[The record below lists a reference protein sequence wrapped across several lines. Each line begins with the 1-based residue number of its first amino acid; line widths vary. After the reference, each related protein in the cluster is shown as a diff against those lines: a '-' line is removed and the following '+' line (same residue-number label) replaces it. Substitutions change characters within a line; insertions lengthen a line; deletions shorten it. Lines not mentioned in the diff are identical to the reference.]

1 MSQEN
6 RFQNQCHTGSAEWTG
21 RPLAGM
27 QGSWKGK
34 QAIRGADGKVLATS
48 SPQFRIRCLVTTIVD
63 PPVMV
68 VIRLPSLVRLPVSR
82 LWKWMGGCADY
93 CGVPIIMSAQ
103 SVSPLSLPFLEP
115 EDFCQPGSAQ
125 CRICS
130 TVPRTQTPCLSPLPR
145 WLDAPFRST
154 K

>member
-1 MSQEN
+1 MK
-6 RFQNQCHTGSAEWTG
+6 CHTGSAEWTG

-68 VIRLPSLVRLPVSR
+68 VIRLPSLLRLPVSR

-103 SVSPLSLPFLEP
+103 SVPFLCHFWNQKTFASQGRP
-115 EDFCQPGSAQ
+115 NVASA
-125 CRICS
+125 
-130 TVPRTQTPCLSPLPR
+130 VPCRTQTPCLSPLPR